1 MLGRSPEKY
10 GGTDVTLTLIRDIEF
25 DLPTDEA
32 PAARVVA
39 PPARVDRV
47 EERLPLD
54 VVDEWGK
61 ASFPA
66 SDPPANW

>member
-1 MLGRSPEKY
+1 MLGTTPEKY
-10 GGTDVTLTLIRDIEF
+10 GGTDVPLTLIRDIEF
-25 DLPTDEA
+25 DLPTDAA
-32 PAARVVA
+32 PAVHAVA
-39 PPARVDRV
+39 PSVPTA

-54 VVDEWGK
+54 VVEEWGR